1 MLPGQLSAGAEL
13 DPLKAWL
20 TLQLSP
26 KTEGAVVEPP
36 GLTAFPTPI
45 SPLSLCPSQLFPA
58 ILHAAARVYSPE
70 SALSLLTHFQG
81 LPTALW
87 IMPRLLTG
95 HNPS

>member
-45 SPLSLCPSQLFPA
+45 SPCTTGQPAPFLPCLSAPASFSQPSSMLQPECTLQNQL
-58 ILHAAARVYSPE
+58 SPC
-70 SALSLLTHFQG
+70 
-81 LPTALW
+81 
-87 IMPRLLTG
+87 
-95 HNPS
+95 